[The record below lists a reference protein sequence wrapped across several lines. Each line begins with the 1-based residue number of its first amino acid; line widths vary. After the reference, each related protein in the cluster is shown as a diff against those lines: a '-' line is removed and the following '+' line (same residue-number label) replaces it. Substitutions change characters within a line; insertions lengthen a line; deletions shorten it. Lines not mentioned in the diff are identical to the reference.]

1 MHRRD
6 EGELSSLNFEGRVF
20 CCWKCGSPTHIG
32 DKCKDQARTFEEIFD
47 EQGLVKPTWAAVVR
61 SGSGD
66 VEAHQKRVREVEE
79 RVTAA
84 NRKKAK
90 ELKDIEDRNRQ
101 LKEDMASREALNT
114 EKRQKAL
121 REVEIAAAISTLAE
135 KRVDWGTE
143 VSDREL
149 LEHDTQVPLSLP
161 NDLLSSNS
169 EVMQAGLRAR
179 RVASCHVKWL
189 QERKH
194 SVCPDVSNSPTT
206 LAPIQI
212 SSLVPPELDL
222 LFGSGASRL
231 AIEYH
236 HQNQLHH
243 NVVANSNCMDVAGS
257 MEDQLRDTSKTDCF
271 EDGLKGRKRL
281 KASQL
286 SGNGELSSGP
296 NNSESDSSSA
306 SGKSSLTSFESKK
319 LRLEDES
326 LWDEA
331 VSTVTSEV
339 AMKEDLSLESSGLGG
354 VSSFSSSSPSGSRK

>member
-1 MHRRD
+1 MIA
-6 EGELSSLNFEGRVF
+6 
-20 CCWKCGSPTHIG
+20 GS
-32 DKCKDQARTFEEIFD
+32 
-47 EQGLVKPTWAAVVR
+47 
-61 SGSGD
+61 
-66 VEAHQKRVREVEE
+66 
-79 RVTAA
+79 
-84 NRKKAK
+84 KKAR

-143 VSDREL
+143 VSDKEL

-243 NVVANSNCMDVAGS
+243 NIVDS

-296 NNSESDSSSA
+296 NNSVAVKMYESDSSSA